1 MEVEMQRL
9 WTPWRM
15 AYIKQDSKKLG
26 CIFCEKVKAGD
37 DRKEHI
43 LWRGKLAYITL
54 NLYPYNNGHLMVVPY
69 QHSPSLESLPP
80 ETICEIGELINF
92 SLRLLRGALSPDGFN
107 IGINIGKF
115 AGAGV
120 EEHVHVHVV
129 PRWSGDTNFMTVSA
143 ETRVIPDW
151 IDDTY
156 DTLKRFMEEHPEI
169 LPR

>member
-1 MEVEMQRL
+1 MQRL

-15 AYIKQDSKKLG
+15 AYIKQEPKKSG
-26 CIFCEKVKAGD
+26 CIFCEKIKAGD

-69 QHSPSLESLPP
+69 QHSPSLEYLSS
-80 ETICEIGELINF
+80 ETVLEIGELINF
-92 SLRLLRGALSPDGFN
+92 SLRLLKEALAPDGFN
-107 IGINIGKF
+107 IGVNIGKF

-129 PRWSGDTNFMTVSA
+129 PRWSGDTNFMTVAA

-156 DTLKRFMEEHPEI
+156 ATLKEFMDKHPEI
-169 LPR
+169 LPHG